1 MNYSDIVMAKKK
13 KCNLNFLDNVYTT
26 ISGFK
31 YNDDNCSDGFKR
43 DLDYILNSIT
53 YNSIISFT
61 CSCTIGHLFAKIEGF
76 YGNIDGKKIGI
87 YKGADVIVDNMLSIL
102 DNEFTVEYVE

>member
-1 MNYSDIVMAKKK
+1 MAKKK

-26 ISGFK
+26 FSGFK

-53 YNSIISFT
+53 YKSIISFT
-61 CSCTIGHLFAKIEGF
+61 CSCTIGCLFTKIEGF
-76 YGNIDGKKIGI
+76 YKNDDGKKIGV

-102 DNEFTVEYVE
+102 DNEFTVEYVEWAVDW